1 MKTIK
6 LILLFSSISLS
17 AFAQFGLTSAQQ
29 DSIYKLTSDDYNN
42 MIQQIGIERS
52 QIRGGASGNPKDENA
67 ANSSEDKVNN
77 YILPDALV

>member
-42 MIQQIGIERS
+42 MIQQIGI
-52 QIRGGASGNPKDENA
+52 
-67 ANSSEDKVNN
+67 
-77 YILPDALV
+77 